1 MLKIAVKRRPVVGQ
15 GGRGATPQELKPG
28 ADAVRWIV
36 STVSVDG
43 LHAPDP
49 RWIPLIHFNRMV
61 VVPVGG
67 VGGMMLF
74 AKSTSKGFSLV

>member
-1 MLKIAVKRRPVVGQ
+1 MLKIAAKRRPVVVQ
-15 GGRGATPQELKPG
+15 GVGLQELKPG
-28 ADAVRWIV
+28 ADALRWIV

-61 VVPVGG
+61 VGG
-67 VGGMMLF
+67 LGGMILL
-74 AKSTSKGFSLV
+74 ARSTSKGFSLV